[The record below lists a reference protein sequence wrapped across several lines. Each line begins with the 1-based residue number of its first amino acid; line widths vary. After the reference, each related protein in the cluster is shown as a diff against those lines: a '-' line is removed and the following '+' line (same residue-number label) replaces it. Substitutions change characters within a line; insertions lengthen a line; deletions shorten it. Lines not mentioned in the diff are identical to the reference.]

1 MKELELFH
9 DGKNYKSYKYFGAH
23 KLKKEG
29 INGTVFRVWA
39 PNAKSVSVIAEF
51 NNWSENAN
59 YMVPIDNKGVFE
71 CFIPL
76 ELPDFSMYKFCI
88 QTHDGRKLTKI
99 DPYAYH
105 FEKSPGNACKF
116 FDIDNFIWNDQKWG
130 KYKETQGVYD
140 VPINIYELHFESF
153 KKYKDGNNFSYKK
166 IAEEL
171 IPYVKEMGYT
181 HIEIL
186 PICEYPF
193 GDSWGYQVM
202 GYFAPT
208 SRYGVPTDFMCFVD
222 MCHKENIG
230 VIIDWVP
237 AHFPK
242 DIDGLYMYDGNFCY
256 EYSDIKKREHKQW
269 KTVVFD
275 YSKNEVVSF
284 LISSVMFW
292 LEKYH
297 IDGIRVDAVASML
310 YLDYNRKKQEWD
322 KNKNGGRENL
332 EAVEFLKKL
341 NTAVFKEFP
350 NTLMIAEESTTWP
363 LVTKPIEIGGLGF
376 NYKWNMGWMN
386 DMLEYISVD
395 PYYRPKYHKTIT
407 FSFFYA
413 FSENFILPISHDE
426 VVYGKKS
433 LINKMPG
440 SYDLKFAGV
449 RAFIAYMI
457 AHPGKKLT
465 FMGTEF
471 GQFKEWDFKT
481 ELDWFLLD
489 YPTHKQLQYF
499 FKEINHFYLNN
510 KELYEVDFSWQG
522 FSWIANDDYQNSVI
536 SFRRFDKK
544 GNEIIIVCNFQPI
557 FRECYRIGVP
567 YEGSYKAVFSTD
579 EERFGGKSKIETL
592 SYISENVPM
601 HGFENSISLN
611 ISPLSV
617 TYFRF
622 FKSKDESNSKNKK

>member
-1 MKELELFH
+1 MMNDLEIFH
-9 DGKNYKSYKYFGAH
+9 DGENFKSYEYFGVH

-39 PNAKSVSVIAEF
+39 PKAKSVSLIGEF
-51 NNWSENAN
+51 NNWDKNAN
-59 YMVPIDNKGVFE
+59 YMVPVDDKGVFE
-71 CFIPL
+71 GFVPFEI
-76 ELPDFSMYKFCI
+76 PDFSMYKFCI
-88 QTHDGRKLTKI
+88 ETHDGRKFNKI

-105 FEKSPGNACKF
+105 FEKSPGNSCKF
-116 FDIDNFIWNDQKWG
+116 FDIDKYRWSDQKWE
-130 KYKETQGVYD
+130 KIKEKRGVYD
-140 VPINIYELHFESF
+140 IPVNIYEVHFESF
-153 KKYKDGNNFSYKK
+153 KKYKDGNNFSYRK

-171 IPYVKEMGYT
+171 IPYVKDMGYT
-181 HIEIL
+181 HIEIM

-193 GDSWGYQVM
+193 NDSWGYQVM

-208 SRYGVPTDFMCFVD
+208 SRYGSPTDFMYFVD

-230 VIIDWVP
+230 VIMDWVP

-242 DIDGLYMYDGNFCY
+242 DLDGLYMYDGSFCY
-256 EYSDIKKREHKQW
+256 EYEDPKKQEHKEW
-269 KTVVFD
+269 GTVIFD
-275 YSKNEVVSF
+275 YSKKEVVSF

-310 YLDYNRKKQEWD
+310 YLDYNRKKHEWD

-332 EAVEFLKKL
+332 EAVEFLRKL
-341 NTAVFKEFP
+341 NTAVFKDFP
-350 NTLMIAEESTTWP
+350 DTLMIAEESTTWP

-395 PYYRPKYHKTIT
+395 PYYRPKYHKNIT
-407 FSFFYA
+407 FSLFYA

-426 VVYGKKS
+426 LVYGKKS

-440 SYDLKFAGV
+440 SYEMKFAGV
-449 RAFIAYMI
+449 RVFMAYMM

-471 GQFKEWDFKT
+471 GQFKEWDFKN
-481 ELDWFLLD
+481 ELDWFMLD
-489 YPTHKQLQYF
+489 YPYHKQLQYF
-499 FKEINHFYLNN
+499 FREINHFYLKH
-510 KELYEVDFSWQG
+510 KELYEVDFSWEG
-522 FSWIANDDYQNSVI
+522 FSWIANDDYQKSVI

-544 GNEIIIVCNFQPI
+544 SEEIIVVCNFQPV

-567 YEGSYKAVFSTD
+567 YEGLYKAIFSTD
-579 EERFGGKSKIETL
+579 EERFGGKIKLETQ
-592 SYISENVPM
+592 SYYSEKVFM

-611 ISPLSV
+611 IPPLSV
-617 TYFRF
+617 SYFKF
-622 FKSKDESNSKNKK
+622 FKSKENFEK